1 MAPIFKLPMRV
12 AIQRAW
18 DNGQDIFEWEDAN
31 DQQVERDLFL
41 EVAETMEQAFDKGA
55 GGGVRM
61 PRGMDERFEDP
72 SDEVEEEDAVADEE
86 TMETSVESEAK
97 DRETAAATEDRSDQQ
112 RTASTTDS
120 DSSTSEAR
128 ETDDEPLNIREDWD
142 SATIYVEPEQSE
154 DVEITF
160 TRLKKQLKREDI
172 TLEKNKHFYRGVF
185 EVAFGE
191 HQEETK
197 EKIRE
202 LARKTSIS
210 ESLIHRFSNIM
221 RMAGIERGAQNRP
234 SPVLLNAKMNRHS
247 RYYRVVGEKHSF
259 GGCSFWVGSPST
271 RGAFRQSKVDFESS
285 GRSPPEK
292 G

>member
-1 MAPIFKLPMRV
+1 MRWK
-12 AIQRAW
+12 R
-18 DNGQDIFEWEDAN
+18 
-31 DQQVERDLFL
+31 R
-41 EVAETMEQAFDKGA
+41 T
-55 GGGVRM
+55 R
-61 PRGMDERFEDP
+61 
-72 SDEVEEEDAVADEE
+72 SVADEE

-160 TRLKKQLKREDI
+160 TRLKSSSNAKTSRWRKQAL
-172 TLEKNKHFYRGVF
+172 LPWVF

-202 LARKTSIS
+202 LAK
-210 ESLIHRFSNIM
+210 ED
-221 RMAGIERGAQNRP
+221 
-234 SPVLLNAKMNRHS
+234 
-247 RYYRVVGEKHSF
+247 
-259 GGCSFWVGSPST
+259 
-271 RGAFRQSKVDFESS
+271 VDQ
-285 GRSPPEK
+285 
-292 G
+292 